1 MKLEI
6 LVPLCVGIGTIA
18 VYAVTVWA
26 IIHAPK
32 AALRVQRQL
41 DEEREAKNRK
51 HYIFKTLMSYRATR
65 INPNFVQALNLID
78 VEFVADGEKPIRDA
92 WKELADHFEYL
103 GTPPAQNPQ
112 EAKAR
117 ADRTDELLAE
127 LLLKMGHTLGY
138 KFLDKV
144 YIKKACYYPMGLSNM
159 EEEQH
164 AVRKA
169 VLRVLSGEAKLP
181 IAVFEQAFKPIT
193 AKAEPVTMK
202 ALRAEPK
209 ENS

>member
-18 VYAVTVWA
+18 VYAITVWA

-32 AALRVQRQL
+32 AALRIQRQL

-51 HYIFKTLMSYRATR
+51 HYVFKTLMSYRATR

-78 VEFVADGEKPIRDA
+78 VEFVADEEKPIRDA
-92 WKELADHFEYL
+92 WKELADHFEDL
-103 GTPPAQNPQ
+103 GRSAAQNQQ
-112 EAKAR
+112 EMKAR
-117 ADRTDELLAE
+117 AEKGDDLLAE
-127 LLLKMGHTLGY
+127 LLLKMGHNLGY

-144 YIKKACYYPMGLSNM
+144 YVKKSCYYPMGLSTM
-159 EEEQH
+159 EDEQH

-169 VLRVLSGEAKLP
+169 VLKVLSGEAKLP

-193 AKAEPVTMK
+193 AKAEPVPMK
-202 ALRAEPK
+202 ALRAEQK
-209 ENS
+209 ETS